1 MDESREGTEWRNRG
15 RIFQEEGKAHAKALR
30 KKQAAATQEEQGGRV
45 GWSGE
50 GTGQDWEVHGVMGW
64 KPSHHVGCVDTG
76 GRLGVALSSPRQSTP
91 AHCVKNGLKGTCGGR
106 HWLGGDH
113 NCLEEQ

>member
-91 AHCVKNGLKGTCGGR
+91 AHCVKNGLKGICGGR